1 MIDAS
6 TFLIF
11 YDPVA
16 LAIVGG
22 GTLLATAAHGPIA
35 DTINAVRALAVLFR
49 RPFEFGDARAELAEA
64 ERVGHARGLLAVP
77 PGLMRDPDVVAGF
90 AAVTDG
96 ATADQVERLLDRL
109 RIARI
114 TRHEIVQEFWT
125 AAAETAPAMGMVG
138 TLVGLVRM
146 FRSMDDPTSIGS
158 AMAIALLATL
168 YGALFA
174 NLVAAPI
181 SARLRRLA
189 RAEEQQRRA
198 LVRPFRAF
206 AERETPIK
214 HSRAA

>member
-22 GTLLATAAHGPIA
+22 GTLLATAARGPIA

-96 ATADQVERLLDRL
+96 AVVVDEPVWDAIGIGVSSSS
-109 RIARI
+109 
-114 TRHEIVQEFWT
+114 
-125 AAAETAPAMGMVG
+125 
-138 TLVGLVRM
+138 GLNG
-146 FRSMDDPTSIGS
+146 SMSGS
-158 AMAIALLATL
+158 AAGST
-168 YGALFA
+168 
-174 NLVAAPI
+174 
-181 SARLRRLA
+181 
-189 RAEEQQRRA
+189 
-198 LVRPFRAF
+198 
-206 AERETPIK
+206 T
-214 HSRAA
+214 